1 MAETPEEL
9 ALRLASQPAL
19 FTNFVDFT
27 STLIRGV
34 FDTLVDVTREQL
46 KTYVDMVS
54 ALSGGPDQFILQ
66 TLGNVDDAALKY
78 LNQVVLPTYTTHNVT
93 ANPASLVTTGTSV
106 NVATPQLA
114 VTLKPLQMQPLL
126 DSFKGVDIDGNG
138 TPNTLAVTLGGTP
151 VGTTNTVTLGD
162 LYAFTKAF
170 LVRAGHRSFDELQ
183 ALLRMGLARVV
194 PNEGFIETAL
204 TFAINTNTTSE
215 QSSSQTTTDVSSRN
229 KTFVGGFSNTSNGA
243 ANYLRI
249 LRGTFQNNIDA
260 RNTSDKSNSQVMVS
274 VVNQKSTAATNLR
287 IDVVGRVNLKFIT
300 DYFPLLPA
308 AEPQ

>member
-1 MAETPEEL
+1 MAETPEEV

-46 KTYVDMVS
+46 KTYVDMVT
-54 ALSGGPDQFILQ
+54 ALSGGPNQFLLQ
-66 TLGNVDDAALKY
+66 TLGDLDEATIKY
-78 LNQVVLPTYTTHNVT
+78 LNKVVLPAYTTYFTPPNNAPDLLPGT
-93 ANPASLVTTGTSV
+93 NIGSSTTT
-106 NVATPQLA
+106 
-114 VTLKPLQMQPLL
+114 VTLQSGKKQLL
-126 DSFKGVDIDGNG
+126 VDSFQGLDIDGNG
-138 TPNTLAVTLGGTP
+138 SADTLPVTTT
-151 VGTTNTVTLGD
+151 GTTDTVELGK

-170 LVRAGHRSFDELQ
+170 LERASRRSFDELQ

-204 TFAINTNTTSE
+204 TFAISTNTSSE
-215 QSSSQTTTDVSSRN
+215 QTSTQTTTDVSTRK

-243 ANYLRI
+243 ANWLRI

-260 RNTSDKSNSQVMVS
+260 RNTSDRSSSQVMVS
-274 VVNQKSTAATNLR
+274 VVNQKSTAATNMR